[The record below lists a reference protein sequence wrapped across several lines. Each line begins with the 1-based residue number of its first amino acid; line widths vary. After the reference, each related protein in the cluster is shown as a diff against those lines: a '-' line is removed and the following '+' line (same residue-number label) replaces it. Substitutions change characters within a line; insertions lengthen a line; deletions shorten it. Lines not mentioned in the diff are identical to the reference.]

1 MTKLALIERR
11 DLVEALSL
19 KPNQVF
25 LTSKYRKQSEY
36 FSAKEIENIL
46 KELIDLDYKSKNG
59 IIDLDIGLKSVL
71 CKNC

>member
-1 MTKLALIERR
+1 MNKQYR
-11 DLVEALSL
+11 V
-19 KPNQVF
+19 KKNQ
-25 LTSKYRKQSEY
+25 
-36 FSAKEIENIL
+36 EIENIL